1 MFTLSIT
8 LLLKSK
14 GGELLSNL
22 LENIISLLFPAL
34 KVIFQVLDQAEIL
47 AKSLLSCPTV
57 SAGSFPL
64 ASKEQSSAKIV
75 QLDLS

>member
-34 KVIFQVLDQAEIL
+34 KVIFHVLDQVEIF
-47 AKSLLSCPTV
+47 AKSLLSCSTV
-57 SAGSFPL
+57 SVGSFPL
-64 ASKEQSSAKIV
+64 ASNEQSSAKINIHE
-75 QLDLS
+75 S